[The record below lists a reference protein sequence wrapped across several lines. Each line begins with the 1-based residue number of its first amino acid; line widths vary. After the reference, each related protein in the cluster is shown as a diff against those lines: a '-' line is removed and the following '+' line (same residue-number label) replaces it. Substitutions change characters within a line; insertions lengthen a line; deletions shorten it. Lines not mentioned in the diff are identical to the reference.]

1 MRFIYVFIALV
12 LWSCSR
18 NNKVQQQEVLG
29 YNVPPLLH
37 LSNDSLTEIEVNL
50 SNMLSSIRTSEIID
64 SIWWVPLETTENSTF
79 GVVQQVEFYD
89 GKIFIL
95 DNIMASGLF
104 VFDSLGKHLYTIDT
118 HGKGPGEFYQ
128 PTSFTINREK
138 NEIVISDDWQGKL
151 LSYDLTGNF
160 LKEITK
166 FSLRFNEMQFI
177 DTNKI
182 IFHTGRRANG
192 HILEL
197 KYNSIVI
204 GTPGGDFTAKNF
216 AYDPSQQ
223 LKHGNKSFFRYND
236 ELYFHYP
243 FRDTVYQVDAQR
255 IVPQYVINLGENKL
269 PIDFELG
276 LDARGFSKKYE
287 NKKSSYAY
295 TSPMGFFISDHH
307 IYHEVVYKRRRVFV
321 YYSKDSGKV
330 RFTDN
335 LITDLPQ
342 TVLFGAYCGG
352 YGDVMVNFVPP
363 EVTIQAN
370 EYFSKNPKD
379 AASVSP
385 ATLSL
390 IKEMSSNAMPMLVC
404 YTLKRF

>member
-182 IFHTGRRANG
+182 IF
-192 HILEL
+192 
-197 KYNSIVI
+197 
-204 GTPGGDFTAKNF
+204 
-216 AYDPSQQ
+216 
-223 LKHGNKSFFRYND
+223 
-236 ELYFHYP
+236 
-243 FRDTVYQVDAQR
+243 
-255 IVPQYVINLGENKL
+255 
-269 PIDFELG
+269 
-276 LDARGFSKKYE
+276 
-287 NKKSSYAY
+287 
-295 TSPMGFFISDHH
+295 
-307 IYHEVVYKRRRVFV
+307 
-321 YYSKDSGKV
+321 
-330 RFTDN
+330 
-335 LITDLPQ
+335 
-342 TVLFGAYCGG
+342 
-352 YGDVMVNFVPP
+352 
-363 EVTIQAN
+363 
-370 EYFSKNPKD
+370 
-379 AASVSP
+379 
-385 ATLSL
+385 
-390 IKEMSSNAMPMLVC
+390 
-404 YTLKRF
+404 